1 MHGAAALL
9 LVAAGAAKLTT
20 PAEGF
25 FGLLGDRSRP
35 ALVRLLGA
43 AEIVA
48 GGAALGLG
56 GPVAASAVGVLYGS
70 FAVAVLRARRAG
82 AATCGCFGRLDAP
95 PSRIHVVGNLAMA
108 AVSLVAAGAARPP
121 AQQVVE
127 VLRERPGQGV
137 ALAVEVVVLAGL
149 ALVAFTALPEAL
161 GARVS
166 QRRRPGLFG
175 AVPERPG
182 ARIRARVSG
191 GGIAVP
197 DNLDAAGPVARTRVL
212 VSGGGR

>member
-9 LVAAGAAKLTT
+9 LVAAGAAKLTR
-20 PAEGF
+20 PADGF

-35 ALVRLLGA
+35 SLVRLLGA

-48 GGAALGLG
+48 GVAALGLG

-95 PSRIHVVGNLAMA
+95 PSRIHIVGNLAMA
-108 AVSLVAAGAARPP
+108 AVSLVAAGAARSPV
-121 AQQVVE
+121 QQVVE
-127 VLRERPGQGV
+127 VLRERPVQGV

-161 GARVS
+161 GARAP
-166 QRRRPGLFG
+166 QRRRSGLFG
-175 AVPERPG
+175 AVP
-182 ARIRARVSG
+182 ARAVKNSRALASG
-191 GGIAVP
+191 GGVAVP
-197 DNLDAAGPVARTRVL
+197 DDGDAAGPVARGRVL
-212 VSGGGR
+212 ASGGGR